1 MPNLE
6 KKEGLSLWN
15 VGETP
20 GDENASAMRD
30 GILRKYSR
38 RKRID
43 EPGSPVRKGGV
54 VHRNRDL
61 SEKSCSSPERKPY
74 RKPLP
79 RRVFQEIFFGSLI
92 PFWPE

>member
-1 MPNLE
+1 MPPNLE
-6 KKEGLSLWN
+6 KKEGLSPWN

-38 RKRID
+38 RKRIH

-54 VHRNRDL
+54 VHFPFFTPILALLLGLWAEEGRAPQSSTRDNH
-61 SEKSCSSPERKPY
+61 
-74 RKPLP
+74 
-79 RRVFQEIFFGSLI
+79 
-92 PFWPE
+92 

>member
-1 MPNLE
+1 MPPNLE

-54 VHRNRDL
+54 VHDAFL
-61 SEKSCSSPERKPY
+61 GLTP
-74 RKPLP
+74 
-79 RRVFQEIFFGSLI
+79 
-92 PFWPE
+92 

>member
-30 GILRKYSR
+30 GILCKYSR

-43 EPGSPVRKGGV
+43 EPGSPVR
-54 VHRNRDL
+54 
-61 SEKSCSSPERKPY
+61 
-74 RKPLP
+74 
-79 RRVFQEIFFGSLI
+79 
-92 PFWPE
+92 